1 MSTDFFA
8 AGAAVYAGAA
18 LAVAALLWNEARFD
32 TAEPLVHR
40 VAMVVVAAVLWPC
53 VLIAAAADLGRASRP
68 FGSTRRAALAW
79 VENVALLP
87 FFVLLLPFGART
99 FPAFR

>member
-1 MSTDFFA
+1 MSTDFLAVVAIAYASSA
-8 AGAAVYAGAA
+8 AGVSI
-18 LAVAALLWNEARFD
+18 LMWNEARFD
-32 TAEPLVHR
+32 TVEPLVNR
-40 VAMVVVAAVLWPC
+40 IAIVAVAAVLWPLA
-53 VLIAAAADLGRASRP
+53 LIAAAADMARVTRP